1 MLLMQRISLK
11 IKMRQNH
18 CRTVQMRLMRLR
30 RMRLWGMRLRRML
43 MRPVMIKTLRAMNH
57 LVKITIRQI
66 NQIFRFKRMKLLVSR
81 INLLAQMRLIWRRM
95 EIWQR
100 MVIWR
105 TMSLY
110 WIRIALSTPTSAKS
124 DSMSKAPTSHSLM
137 PLKILRQIKLK
148 ISRQIKLKILRQIK
162 LKISRQIKLW
172 IKMILWSTIR
182 QTAPIMLL
190 LYVKWLRLNCSKI
203 QKVKSNLRM
212 KNAMKIS
219 MKISICKLE
228 IWTRN

>member
-18 CRTVQMRLMRLR
+18 CRTVQMRLMRLWSMKMRLR

-110 WIRIALSTPTSAKS
+110 WIRIALSTPMSAKS

-137 PLKILRQIKLK
+137 PLKILR
-148 ISRQIKLKILRQIK
+148 
-162 LKISRQIKLW
+162 
-172 IKMILWSTIR
+172 
-182 QTAPIMLL
+182 
-190 LYVKWLRLNCSKI
+190 
-203 QKVKSNLRM
+203 
-212 KNAMKIS
+212 
-219 MKISICKLE
+219 
-228 IWTRN
+228 

>member
-1 MLLMQRISLK
+1 
-11 IKMRQNH
+11 
-18 CRTVQMRLMRLR
+18 MRLR
-30 RMRLWGMRLRRML
+30 RMLMRLRRML

-81 INLLAQMRLIWRRM
+81 INLLAQMRLIW
-95 EIWQR
+95 QR
-100 MVIWR
+100 MVIWRRIVIWR

-110 WIRIALSTPTSAKS
+110 WIRIALSTPMSAKS

-137 PLKILRQIKLK
+137 PLKILR
-148 ISRQIKLKILRQIK
+148 RIKLKILRQIK

-203 QKVKSNLRM
+203 QNVKSNLRM
-212 KNAMKIS
+212 KNSMKIS
-219 MKISICKLE
+219 MKISISKLE
-228 IWTRN
+228 IWTSN

>member
-1 MLLMQRISLK
+1 MQRISLK

-18 CRTVQMRLMRLR
+18 CRTVQMRLMRLWS
-30 RMRLWGMRLRRML
+30 MKMRLRRML
-43 MRPVMIKTLRAMNH
+43 MRLRRMIMRLRRMVMRPVMIKTLRAMNL

-95 EIWQR
+95 VIWRR
-100 MVIWR
+100 MEIWR

-124 DSMSKAPTSHSLM
+124 DSMNKAPTSHSLM
-137 PLKILRQIKLK
+137 P
-148 ISRQIKLKILRQIK
+148 LKILRQIK

-203 QKVKSNLRM
+203 QNVKSNLRM
-212 KNAMKIS
+212 KNSMKIS
-219 MKISICKLE
+219 MKISISKLE
-228 IWTRN
+228 IWTSN